1 MLALF
6 TIAALLSWY
15 TLLWVV
21 MALVSIGSILLV
33 RSQWGR
39 KRPMQRC
46 VLLSLVAHM
55 VLIAIAATVRFV
67 SWPPGE
73 GEEEPVRITIVAAA
87 PQRAELTPPTEA
99 IKSKPAEAEPE
110 TLPTETEQVAAPPVE
125 DSSEPAP
132 AEMPSPPTEPERAE
146 PAAEPEQT
154 KPEPQEPP
162 IEQSLA
168 PPDLMPEPAPEPT
181 PEAAASE
188 PQPAVPTP
196 PEPATPAATEP
207 VAIAEHEAQRESAP
221 APSPPPPASEQSP
234 TPSDTITPLP
244 AALSQRVQPDRLQSV
259 IEQGGSRDTEQAV
272 GRALEWLAGAQ
283 ASDGRWDADRWQ
295 GGREFYVLKE
305 NRNGAGG
312 QADTGVSALALL
324 TFLGAGHTH
333 LEGPY
338 KETVAK
344 GLVYLI
350 RSQAGDGNLSG
361 QAKFYARTYCHSMA
375 TFALAEAYALTGD
388 DRLAPSVRNAINY
401 LMRSENKSTGGWR
414 YNPGNPGDVSQL
426 GWIIMALRSAELA
439 GVEIPHD
446 TWDRIEFFLSRVA
459 RGRHAG
465 LAAYQPRSAVSRP
478 MTAEA
483 LYCRQV
489 IGKPL
494 AGLALN
500 ESVDALAAELPG
512 DGLTNYYYWYY
523 ATLALHHAQHDSSAA
538 RHTWTQWNEKL
549 KHSLVT
555 SQVADGSNTGSWSP
569 ITVWGGYGGRVYTTS
584 MAAMCL
590 EVYYRFGTKQGDES
604 PWVASRPRELK

>member
-1 MLALF
+1 MPATF
-6 TIAALLSWY
+6 PIAALFSWY
-15 TLLWVV
+15 TLLWFV
-21 MALVSIGSILLV
+21 MALVSIASILVV

-67 SWPPGE
+67 SWPPGA

-87 PQRAELTPPTEA
+87 PRQAEPTPNAEA
-99 IKSKPAEAEPE
+99 IDSKPVEVASEAAEPVPEASPEEDTVLPSE
-110 TLPTETEQVAAPPVE
+110 TTNAL
-125 DSSEPAP
+125 AP
-132 AEMPSPPTEPERAE
+132 AERSQDQPAE
-146 PAAEPEQT
+146 PSKQPLTA
-154 KPEPQEPP
+154 
-162 IEQSLA
+162 
-168 PPDLMPEPAPEPT
+168 PDLMPEPK
-181 PEAAASE
+181 PEA
-188 PQPAVPTP
+188 QPAPVSKAP
-196 PEPATPAATEP
+196 ATEP
-207 VAIAEHEAQRESAP
+207 AKPQEVAAP
-221 APSPPPPASEQSP
+221 APKAPVEPVEPAPSDSQPAQAASSPPATSTPESPSPSEA
-234 TPSDTITPLP
+234 ITPIP
-244 AALSQRVQPDRLQSV
+244 AALAQRVQPDRLQSV

-272 GRALEWLAGAQ
+272 GRALEWLAAAQ
-283 ASDGRWDADRWQ
+283 SSDGRWDADRWQ

-338 KETVAK
+338 RETVAQ

-361 QAKFYARTYCHSMA
+361 NASFYARTYCHSMA

-401 LMRSENKSTGGWR
+401 LLRSENKSTGGWR
-414 YNPGNPGDVSQL
+414 YKPGNPGDVSQL

-465 LAAYQPRSAVSRP
+465 LAAYQPRSAVTRP

-494 AGLALN
+494 AGLALD

-523 ATLALHHAQHDSSAA
+523 ATLALHHAQHDGSAA
-538 RHTWTQWNEKL
+538 RHTWTRWNDKL

-555 SQVADGSNTGSWSP
+555 AQVADGSNAGSWSP
-569 ITVWGGYGGRVYTTS
+569 NTVWGGYGGRVYTTS

-590 EVYYRFGTKQGDES
+590 EVYYRFGSKEGDES